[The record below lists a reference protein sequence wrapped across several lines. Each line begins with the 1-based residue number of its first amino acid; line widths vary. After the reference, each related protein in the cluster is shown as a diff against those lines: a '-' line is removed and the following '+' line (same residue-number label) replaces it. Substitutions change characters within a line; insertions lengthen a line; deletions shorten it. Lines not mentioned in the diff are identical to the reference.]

1 MRKLIAVFVSA
12 LLLATACQAQDKAP
26 SAHMLCVA
34 RVMEALR
41 DMQVLGVLVA
51 LQLTEAQTKS
61 LAAVYQQ
68 FPVPAADP
76 ALVQEAAAKIEQI
89 RGRLVSG
96 TLTDMAP
103 LQSPEM
109 QKLLAAVF
117 GDFGHR
123 PDQAEQPVTELTAAE
138 KLVWAILTPAQQG
151 RLFGGGDMRLAG
163 ARAMDVLGRQRTAD
177 GPTWT
182 AFRDHLAEA
191 IAAGAGAAGTPA
203 RDNSRR
209 MFVDFLDRLRK
220 MSAADFAAKQ
230 QELGSEI
237 AALLPPG
244 FDLVNLAAEFDPG
257 GVHVALGM
265 SLLHPRAPA
274 LLEEMQAGRERRE
287 R

>member
-203 RDNSRR
+203 RDKQPPDVRGLPRPAFARCQPRTSPPSSRSWGAR
-209 MFVDFLDRLRK
+209 
-220 MSAADFAAKQ
+220 
-230 QELGSEI
+230 
-237 AALLPPG
+237 LPPCCRR
-244 FDLVNLAAEFDPG
+244 VSTSSTWRPSSIR
-257 GVHVALGM
+257 VAFM
-265 SLLHPRAPA
+265 WR
-274 LLEEMQAGRERRE
+274 
-287 R
+287 